1 MCVESTLKIIRWL
14 HDRADRN
21 TEQRHHGKEHFDDT
35 EMSRPER
42 LCCYR
47 PLLGEKCA
55 QVHKVPPQ
63 VLWMMWPPFY
73 TPTPAIKRD
82 GHGRFG
88 DICTVPVCVWE
99 SLQVQI
105 GEKNLNP
112 WQVD

>member
-14 HDRADRN
+14 HDRADRS

-55 QVHKVPPQ
+55 QVHKVPPPSVVDDVACLLHTNTSNQ
-63 VLWMMWPPFY
+63 KGWTRKV
-73 TPTPAIKRD
+73 R
-82 GHGRFG
+82 GHLH
-88 DICTVPVCVWE
+88 CPCVRLGITTSSNWR
-99 SLQVQI
+99 
-105 GEKNLNP
+105 KN
-112 WQVD
+112 